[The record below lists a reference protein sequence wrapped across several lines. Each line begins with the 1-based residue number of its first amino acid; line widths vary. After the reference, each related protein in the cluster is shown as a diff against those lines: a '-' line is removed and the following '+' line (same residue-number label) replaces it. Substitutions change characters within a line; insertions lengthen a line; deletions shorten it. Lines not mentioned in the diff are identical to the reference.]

1 MRRVKRASGG
11 RLRAASL
18 VEAVVAAVVLLIAF
32 TAAMEL
38 LPRLTLRG
46 DDALAVAEAEYRAM
60 CAFDKY
66 GSGVWPA
73 GTYVERY
80 GGGEA
85 TVRVEPYRQYNDVQL
100 ITIEVRIDGSRKR
113 IVQTAGGMRRVKH
126 MLRGSTLAETL
137 VMMLVAGIVFL
148 ATMEALTLVSRLVAR
163 RAAVL
168 VEAGR
173 QRDGIFRLGQ
183 LLTTADSIRSAE
195 GGGTGELLYLY
206 RAGGETTLTT
216 RDSAAVFVAG
226 EFRDTLLRRVGHMQL
241 LRCDA
246 AADTLEIDVGSHM
259 LKLPVL
265 RPAWESYGRR
275 IAEIEKDHGYEEP

>member
-1 MRRVKRASGG
+1 
-11 RLRAASL
+11 
-18 VEAVVAAVVLLIAF
+18 
-32 TAAMEL
+32 
-38 LPRLTLRG
+38 
-46 DDALAVAEAEYRAM
+46 
-60 CAFDKY
+60 
-66 GSGVWPA
+66 
-73 GTYVERY
+73 
-80 GGGEA
+80 
-85 TVRVEPYRQYNDVQL
+85 
-100 ITIEVRIDGSRKR
+100 
-113 IVQTAGGMRRVKH
+113 

-226 EFRDTLLRRVGHMQL
+226 EIIRKNMQAQCCKLLDLLCAAGVPLLAGVGMLREVIGFHPYRKSFDEIARRLERGDAFAETLARFPDLYDRKLTALVRVGEQTNRLPEMLRRQGETLTEELEYAIRRMGAMLEPALILLVGIL
-241 LRCDA
+241 VAVIL
-246 AADTLEIDVGSHM
+246 
-259 LKLPVL
+259 
-265 RPAWESYGRR
+265 
-275 IAEIEKDHGYEEP
+275 IAMYMPMFSLGGIMG

>member
-1 MRRVKRASGG
+1 
-11 RLRAASL
+11 
-18 VEAVVAAVVLLIAF
+18 
-32 TAAMEL
+32 
-38 LPRLTLRG
+38 
-46 DDALAVAEAEYRAM
+46 
-60 CAFDKY
+60 
-66 GSGVWPA
+66 
-73 GTYVERY
+73 
-80 GGGEA
+80 
-85 TVRVEPYRQYNDVQL
+85 
-100 ITIEVRIDGSRKR
+100 
-113 IVQTAGGMRRVKH
+113 MRRVKH
-126 MLRGSTLAETL
+126 TLRGSTLAETL

-148 ATMEALTLVSRLVAR
+148 AAMEALTLVSQLVAR
-163 RAAVL
+163 RTAVL

-183 LLTTADSIRSAE
+183 LLVTADSVRGAE
-195 GGGTGELLYLY
+195 GGADAGECMYLY

-265 RPAWESYGRR
+265 RPARESYGRR

>member
-1 MRRVKRASGG
+1 M
-11 RLRAASL
+11 
-18 VEAVVAAVVLLIAF
+18 
-32 TAAMEL
+32 
-38 LPRLTLRG
+38 
-46 DDALAVAEAEYRAM
+46 
-60 CAFDKY
+60 
-66 GSGVWPA
+66 
-73 GTYVERY
+73 
-80 GGGEA
+80 
-85 TVRVEPYRQYNDVQL
+85 
-100 ITIEVRIDGSRKR
+100 
-113 IVQTAGGMRRVKH
+113 KH
-126 MLRGSTLAETL
+126 TLRGSTLAETL

-148 ATMEALTLVSRLVAR
+148 AAMEALTLVSRLVAR

-173 QRDGIFRLGQ
+173 QRAGIFRLGQ
-183 LLTTADSIRSAE
+183 LLTTADSVRGAA

-206 RAGGETTLTT
+206 RAGGETT

>member
-1 MRRVKRASGG
+1 
-11 RLRAASL
+11 
-18 VEAVVAAVVLLIAF
+18 
-32 TAAMEL
+32 
-38 LPRLTLRG
+38 
-46 DDALAVAEAEYRAM
+46 
-60 CAFDKY
+60 
-66 GSGVWPA
+66 
-73 GTYVERY
+73 
-80 GGGEA
+80 
-85 TVRVEPYRQYNDVQL
+85 
-100 ITIEVRIDGSRKR
+100 
-113 IVQTAGGMRRVKH
+113 
-126 MLRGSTLAETL
+126 
-137 VMMLVAGIVFL
+137 
-148 ATMEALTLVSRLVAR
+148 MEALTLVSRLVAR

-246 AADTLEIDVGSHM
+246 AADTLEIDVGGHM

>member
-1 MRRVKRASGG
+1 
-11 RLRAASL
+11 
-18 VEAVVAAVVLLIAF
+18 
-32 TAAMEL
+32 
-38 LPRLTLRG
+38 
-46 DDALAVAEAEYRAM
+46 
-60 CAFDKY
+60 
-66 GSGVWPA
+66 
-73 GTYVERY
+73 
-80 GGGEA
+80 
-85 TVRVEPYRQYNDVQL
+85 
-100 ITIEVRIDGSRKR
+100 
-113 IVQTAGGMRRVKH
+113 MRRVKH
-126 MLRGSTLAETL
+126 TLRGSTLAETL

-148 ATMEALTLVSRLVAR
+148 AAMEALTLVSRLVAR

-226 EFRDTLLRRVGHMQL
+226 EFRDTLLRRVGHMRL

-246 AADTLEIDVGSHM
+246 AADTLEIDVGGHM
-259 LKLPVL
+259 LKLPVPQ
-265 RPAWESYGRR
+265 PARESYGRR

>member
-1 MRRVKRASGG
+1 
-11 RLRAASL
+11 
-18 VEAVVAAVVLLIAF
+18 
-32 TAAMEL
+32 
-38 LPRLTLRG
+38 
-46 DDALAVAEAEYRAM
+46 
-60 CAFDKY
+60 
-66 GSGVWPA
+66 
-73 GTYVERY
+73 
-80 GGGEA
+80 
-85 TVRVEPYRQYNDVQL
+85 
-100 ITIEVRIDGSRKR
+100 
-113 IVQTAGGMRRVKH
+113 

-148 ATMEALTLVSRLVAR
+148 AAMEALTLVSRLVAR

-183 LLTTADSIRSAE
+183 LLTTADSVRGAA

>member
-1 MRRVKRASGG
+1 
-11 RLRAASL
+11 
-18 VEAVVAAVVLLIAF
+18 
-32 TAAMEL
+32 
-38 LPRLTLRG
+38 
-46 DDALAVAEAEYRAM
+46 
-60 CAFDKY
+60 
-66 GSGVWPA
+66 
-73 GTYVERY
+73 
-80 GGGEA
+80 
-85 TVRVEPYRQYNDVQL
+85 
-100 ITIEVRIDGSRKR
+100 
-113 IVQTAGGMRRVKH
+113 

-226 EFRDTLLRRVGHMQL
+226 EFRDTAPASCRAHAAPTLRRGG
-241 LRCDA
+241 RYPRNRRREPYAETPRA
-246 AADTLEIDVGSHM
+246 AARMG
-259 LKLPVL
+259 KL
-265 RPAWESYGRR
+265 RTKNR
-275 IAEIEKDHGYEEP
+275 

>member
-1 MRRVKRASGG
+1 M
-11 RLRAASL
+11 
-18 VEAVVAAVVLLIAF
+18 
-32 TAAMEL
+32 
-38 LPRLTLRG
+38 
-46 DDALAVAEAEYRAM
+46 
-60 CAFDKY
+60 
-66 GSGVWPA
+66 
-73 GTYVERY
+73 
-80 GGGEA
+80 
-85 TVRVEPYRQYNDVQL
+85 
-100 ITIEVRIDGSRKR
+100 
-113 IVQTAGGMRRVKH
+113 KH
-126 MLRGSTLAETL
+126 TLRGSTLAETL

-148 ATMEALTLVSRLVAR
+148 AAMEALTLVSQLVAR
-163 RAAVL
+163 RTAVL

-183 LLTTADSIRSAE
+183 LLVTADSVRGAE
-195 GGGTGELLYLY
+195 GGADAGGCMYLY

-246 AADTLEIDVGSHM
+246 AADTLEIDIEGHM

-265 RPAWESYGRR
+265 RHARESYGRR

>member
-1 MRRVKRASGG
+1 
-11 RLRAASL
+11 
-18 VEAVVAAVVLLIAF
+18 
-32 TAAMEL
+32 
-38 LPRLTLRG
+38 
-46 DDALAVAEAEYRAM
+46 
-60 CAFDKY
+60 
-66 GSGVWPA
+66 
-73 GTYVERY
+73 
-80 GGGEA
+80 
-85 TVRVEPYRQYNDVQL
+85 
-100 ITIEVRIDGSRKR
+100 
-113 IVQTAGGMRRVKH
+113 

-246 AADTLEIDVGSHM
+246 AVRFSSKTGQRNALAQNAAADTLEIDVGSHM

>member
-1 MRRVKRASGG
+1 
-11 RLRAASL
+11 
-18 VEAVVAAVVLLIAF
+18 
-32 TAAMEL
+32 
-38 LPRLTLRG
+38 
-46 DDALAVAEAEYRAM
+46 
-60 CAFDKY
+60 
-66 GSGVWPA
+66 
-73 GTYVERY
+73 
-80 GGGEA
+80 
-85 TVRVEPYRQYNDVQL
+85 
-100 ITIEVRIDGSRKR
+100 
-113 IVQTAGGMRRVKH
+113 

-148 ATMEALTLVSRLVAR
+148 AAMEALTLVSRLVAR

-226 EFRDTLLRRVGHMQL
+226 EFRDTLPASCRAHAAPTLRRGG
-241 LRCDA
+241 RYPRNRRREPYAETPRA
-246 AADTLEIDVGSHM
+246 AARMG
-259 LKLPVL
+259 KL
-265 RPAWESYGRR
+265 RTKNR
-275 IAEIEKDHGYEEP
+275 

>member
-1 MRRVKRASGG
+1 
-11 RLRAASL
+11 
-18 VEAVVAAVVLLIAF
+18 
-32 TAAMEL
+32 
-38 LPRLTLRG
+38 
-46 DDALAVAEAEYRAM
+46 
-60 CAFDKY
+60 
-66 GSGVWPA
+66 
-73 GTYVERY
+73 
-80 GGGEA
+80 
-85 TVRVEPYRQYNDVQL
+85 
-100 ITIEVRIDGSRKR
+100 
-113 IVQTAGGMRRVKH
+113 

-163 RAAVL
+163 R
-168 VEAGR
+168 
-173 QRDGIFRLGQ
+173 
-183 LLTTADSIRSAE
+183 
-195 GGGTGELLYLY
+195 
-206 RAGGETTLTT
+206 
-216 RDSAAVFVAG
+216 AAVFVAG